1 MTYSYRNHPA
11 HLVCLSV
18 YLYSHKP
25 VFILSWVFPFSL
37 SIHLYISLSFF
48 FLSFHI
54 PCTNFFD
61 FFKNYFM
68 MSDGG
73 GEGEGGG
80 GILFLFL
87 APSLPFSLSL
97 IASISVFI
105 PPLVLYDL
113 ACRILPSL
121 HVLFV
126 FSLLSPLPTLSFCP

>member
-1 MTYSYRNHPA
+1 MNDLLLQKPSSSFSLFTIQPQNCFYTVMGFSFIPIDPPLY
-11 HLVCLSV
+11 LSV
-18 YLYSHKP
+18 
-25 VFILSWVFPFSL
+25 IL
-37 SIHLYISLSFF
+37 

-73 GEGEGGG
+73 GEGEWGG

-113 ACRILPSL
+113 ACGILPSL